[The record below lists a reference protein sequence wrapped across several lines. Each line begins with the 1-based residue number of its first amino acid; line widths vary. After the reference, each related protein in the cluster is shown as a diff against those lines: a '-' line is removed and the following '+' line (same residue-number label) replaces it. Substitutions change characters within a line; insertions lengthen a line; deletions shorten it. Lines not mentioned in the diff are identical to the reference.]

1 MLYSFC
7 LSKAGKISFYGG
19 FDMFLLGIESWA
31 IWLIVIIA
39 VVVVVGIVIWL
50 ISTRNSLIGLRN
62 NVEEAFSTVDVY
74 LKKRWDL
81 IPNLVE
87 TVKGYASHE
96 SETLTK
102 VVEARNRAMNATSA
116 EDKIAAENMLSG
128 TLKSLFALQEAYPD
142 LKANQQFAMLQSQL
156 TSIENDIAQ
165 HRKYYNATV
174 KQFNNKIMFFPSN
187 LIANAMKLTKKPFFE
202 VEESERQNVQVKF

>member
-1 MLYSFC
+1 
-7 LSKAGKISFYGG
+7 
-19 FDMFLLGIESWA
+19 MFLLGIESWA

>member
-1 MLYSFC
+1 
-7 LSKAGKISFYGG
+7 
-19 FDMFLLGIESWA
+19 MFLLGIESWA

-39 VVVVVGIVIWL
+39 VVVVLSIVIWL
-50 ISTRNSLIGLRN
+50 ISTRNSLVGLRN
-62 NVEEAFSTVDVY
+62 NVEEAFSTIDVY

-102 VVEARNRAMNATSA
+102 VVEARNVAMNATSA

-156 TSIENDIAQ
+156 TAIENDIAQ